1 VGAVEN
7 RVAQISKDRIQV
19 KDPAG
24 EYIGI
29 AKISKQLYSRLQQ
42 ITLSDS
48 NPKLSYDMDCLV
60 RIASEH
66 PLHFLRMD
74 GLDWAEIDDLKQLER
89 AQEVWER
96 IKDK

>member
-1 VGAVEN
+1 LF
-7 RVAQISKDRIQV
+7 D
-19 KDPAG
+19 
-24 EYIGI
+24 
-29 AKISKQLYSRLQQ
+29 
-42 ITLSDS
+42 T

-66 PLHFLRMD
+66 PIHFLSMD
-74 GLDWAEIDDLKQLER
+74 GLDWAEIDDLKQLEW

>member
-1 VGAVEN
+1 
-7 RVAQISKDRIQV
+7 
-19 KDPAG
+19 
-24 EYIGI
+24 
-29 AKISKQLYSRLQQ
+29 
-42 ITLSDS
+42 
-48 NPKLSYDMDCLV
+48 MDCLV